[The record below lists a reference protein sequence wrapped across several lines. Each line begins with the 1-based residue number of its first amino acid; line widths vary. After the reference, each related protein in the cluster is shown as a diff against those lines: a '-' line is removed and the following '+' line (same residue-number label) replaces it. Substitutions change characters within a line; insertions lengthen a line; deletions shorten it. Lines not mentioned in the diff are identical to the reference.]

1 MTLHEPVVALH
12 VAVGSLGLLL
22 GPLAMHATKRR
33 GPHTRLGEAYH
44 WTMLAVCLS
53 AAALAA
59 LAWSRLW
66 WFLPIAAF
74 SYANALVGYVAAKRR
89 RRGWIRSHVGGMLG
103 SYIALV
109 TALLV
114 VNIGDRLPL
123 VWFLPTLVGSPL
135 IAWLIREIDRGRRPR
150 GRPPRRAEPGLAAA
164 DALRDPASS
173 F

>member
-1 MTLHEPVVALH
+1 MQSLRDPFL
-12 VAVGSLGLLL
+12 AVHIAAGASGLIL
-22 GPLAMHATKRR
+22 GPLAFAAAKRR

-44 WTMLAVCLS
+44 WVMATVCVS
-53 AAALAA
+53 AAGLAIVD
-59 LAWSRLW
+59 WSRIW

-89 RRGWIRSHVGGMLG
+89 RPGWLRWHIRGMGG

-114 VNIGDRLPL
+114 VNVGAGLSL
-123 VWFLPTLVGSPL
+123 AWFLPTIVGSPV
-135 IAWLIREIDRGRRPR
+135 IAWVLNEVDRGRRPKR
-150 GRPPRRAEPGLAAA
+150 VRRPAPQP
-164 DALRDPASS
+164 